1 MDKSVMSQ
9 VATNGYYLIT
19 SIWQGKDDKTYIL
32 DPLTCII
39 RLGILSFKP
48 EGTKISINQNKI
60 SYNDP
65 NIFQGTIRWGYG
77 DNRNDLHNLFKP
89 ILRSTQW
96 YNMSDKI
103 INDLFKF
110 AVKGLIKLK
119 KAYNINSIICHSID
133 HYIDI
138 IEKNKL
144 PENDQFI
151 DEENEL
157 YKQLKNLWTESQ
169 ISIVN
174 SLLNEAN
181 KQIDETGLA
190 SYLDAIENILKLKEE
205 SVIEL
210 IIKNTTLL

>member
-1 MDKSVMSQ
+1 
-9 VATNGYYLIT
+9 
-19 SIWQGKDDKTYIL
+19 
-32 DPLTCII
+32 
-39 RLGILSFKP
+39 
-48 EGTKISINQNKI
+48 
-60 SYNDP
+60 
-65 NIFQGTIRWGYG
+65 
-77 DNRNDLHNLFKP
+77 
-89 ILRSTQW
+89 
-96 YNMSDKI
+96 MSDKI
-103 INDLFKF
+103 LNDLFKF

-157 YKQLKNLWTESQ
+157 YKQLKNLWTDSQ

-181 KQIDETGLA
+181 KQIDDSVLI

-205 SVIEL
+205 AVIEL